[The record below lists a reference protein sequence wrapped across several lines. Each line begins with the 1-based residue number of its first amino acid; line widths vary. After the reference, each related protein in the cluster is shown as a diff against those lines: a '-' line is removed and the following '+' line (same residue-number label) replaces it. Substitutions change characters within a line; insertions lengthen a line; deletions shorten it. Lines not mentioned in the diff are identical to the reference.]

1 MPGTR
6 PLVPWHPSGA
16 IGRPRHHHPQPRVPS
31 PWDPGVPKSTAASGE
46 KLNAKEAK
54 RTAAVF
60 SHVYVGSR
68 QEKTPY
74 KNRAPGLFSGR
85 SQRAL
90 LHQKGKQR
98 LVGERRR
105 RPMRHRLAG
114 GFVRS
119 HPTYRWVCSVR
130 VHFGCGRLAEEAS
143 GGSEIPIVNAAVTR
157 PGPVVGLARWASTR
171 RQHHRSC
178 RARRLMHLAS
188 SGRAR
193 SETHDTWRVVCA
205 TW

>member
-16 IGRPRHHHPQPRVPS
+16 IGRPHHHHPQPRVPS
-31 PWDPGVPKSTAASGE
+31 LWGPGVPKSTAARGE

-68 QEKTPY
+68 QEKTLH
-74 KNRAPGLFSGR
+74 KNRTPGLWGGR
-85 SQRAL
+85 SPHAL

-105 RPMRHRLAG
+105 RPVRHRLAG

-119 HPTYRWVCSVR
+119 HPTYRWVCSAR
-130 VHFGCGRLAEEAS
+130 VYFECGRLAEEAS
-143 GGSEIPIVNAAVTR
+143 GGSEIPIVNAAVTC

-171 RQHHRSC
+171 RHHRSC
-178 RARRLMHLAS
+178 CARRGTNPRDAAS
-188 SGRAR
+188 PRR
-193 SETHDTWRVVCA
+193 SWPTNWTPVC
-205 TW
+205 